1 METTSSLLVS
11 GTPRFGRVCAPQE
24 TIPTDVWAYKLDA
37 EGNETQYIGRVGGRK
52 VGEILADVQKA
63 TKRSNYEYM
72 TLGGHFKYIQ
82 ATPEN
87 NRGYDIECPEFH
99 SLAVYVTHGG
109 SEGHLVHVDL
119 MIRDERG
126 NVTAKNL
133 IFVKTFGG
141 LAYARKL
148 SNRIADLMGVR

>member
-1 METTSSLLVS
+1 METTSSLQVS
-11 GTPRFGRVCAPQE
+11 DAPRFGRVCAPQE
-24 TIPTDVWAYKLDA
+24 KVPTDVWAYKLDA
-37 EGNETQYIGRVGGRK
+37 EGNETQYIGRVCGRK

-109 SEGHLVHVDL
+109 SEGHLVHVDI
-119 MIRDERG
+119 MSRDAEG